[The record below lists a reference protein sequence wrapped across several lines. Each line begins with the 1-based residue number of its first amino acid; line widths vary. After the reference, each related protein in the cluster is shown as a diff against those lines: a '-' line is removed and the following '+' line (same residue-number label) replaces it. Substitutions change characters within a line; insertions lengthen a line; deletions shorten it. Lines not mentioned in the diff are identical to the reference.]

1 MKGIEAIVAHIEADS
16 RQECG
21 ALLQAAQRQA
31 EELREHGRQKQARF
45 ADREHERME
54 EHLAQIEQSRRQ
66 LLIMER
72 RSALL
77 QARQAV
83 VEEAFA
89 AARASLE
96 GLDTAR
102 REKLYLKLAEAAV
115 EPEKE
120 GEALVCREDRASFGA
135 ALQRTYPKAAPE
147 RRTLH
152 RGGISPALRRCG
164 SRLHTADASGSGAPS
179 EERSGGGTAVWYGG
193 RR

>member
-120 GEALVCREDRASFGA
+120 GEAGKTGHRSA
-135 ALQRTYPKAAPE
+135 QR
-147 RRTLH
+147 
-152 RGGISPALRRCG
+152 C
-164 SRLHTADASGSGAPS
+164 SGRIQSCA
-179 EERSGGGTAVWYGG
+179 
-193 RR
+193 

>member
-66 LLIMER
+66 LLIM
-72 RSALL
+72 
-77 QARQAV
+77 ARC
-83 VEEAFA
+83 
-89 AARASLE
+89 
-96 GLDTAR
+96 
-102 REKLYLKLAEAAV
+102 
-115 EPEKE
+115 
-120 GEALVCREDRASFGA
+120 CR
-135 ALQRTYPKAAPE
+135 
-147 RRTLH
+147 H
-152 RGGISPALRRCG
+152 
-164 SRLHTADASGSGAPS
+164 
-179 EERSGGGTAVWYGG
+179 G

>member
-89 AARASLE
+89 AVRASLE
-96 GLDTAR
+96 GLDT
-102 REKLYLKLAEAAV
+102 
-115 EPEKE
+115 
-120 GEALVCREDRASFGA
+120 GA
-135 ALQRTYPKAAPE
+135 AGKTVSQA
-147 RRTLH
+147 
-152 RGGISPALRRCG
+152 G
-164 SRLHTADASGSGAPS
+164 
-179 EERSGGGTAVWYGG
+179 RSGGGTGK

>member
-102 REKLYLKLAEAAV
+102 REKLYLKL
-115 EPEKE
+115 

-135 ALQRTYPKAAPE
+135 ALQRTYPKLRLSAEPCIAAGFLLRYGAVEVDCTLPTLLAQV
-147 RRTLH
+147 RR
-152 RGGISPALRRCG
+152 RKSAQVAAL
-164 SRLHTADASGSGAPS
+164 LF
-179 EERSGGGTAVWYGG
+179 GTEDGDEM
-193 RR
+193 R

>member
-21 ALLQAAQRQA
+21 VLLQAAQRQA

-89 AARASLE
+89 AARASLP
-96 GLDTAR
+96 GRPGIVR
-102 REKLYLKLAEAAV
+102 RSAAADV
-115 EPEKE
+115 
-120 GEALVCREDRASFGA
+120 S
-135 ALQRTYPKAAPE
+135 KAAPE

>member
-89 AARASLE
+89 AACASLE

-135 ALQRTYPKAAPE
+135 ALQRTYPKLRLSAEPCIAAGFLLRYGAVE
-147 RRTLH
+147 VVRR
-152 RGGISPALRRCG
+152 RKSAQVAAL
-164 SRLHTADASGSGAPS
+164 LF
-179 EERSGGGTAVWYGG
+179 GTEDGDEM
-193 RR
+193 R

>member
-66 LLIMER
+66 LLTMER

-77 QARQAV
+77 AGYRAAGKTVSQA
-83 VEEAFA
+83 
-89 AARASLE
+89 
-96 GLDTAR
+96 G
-102 REKLYLKLAEAAV
+102 
-115 EPEKE
+115 
-120 GEALVCREDRASFGA
+120 
-135 ALQRTYPKAAPE
+135 
-147 RRTLH
+147 
-152 RGGISPALRRCG
+152 
-164 SRLHTADASGSGAPS
+164 
-179 EERSGGGTAVWYGG
+179 RSGGGTGK